1 MADNRII
8 ETEGAVIGSM
18 LIAPEICGELF
29 AQVSADD
36 FLTPEYKHIFLSAR
50 ELFFLD
56 KHVDAV
62 TIREKAGGEEYRKI
76 LMDLIDITPT
86 ATAWKEYAELLKKE
100 SRLCKIRDIG
110 KDLYAC
116 ASLENAN
123 KLLSDAQKLTS
134 LNVTNATDIKTGL
147 LNFFIDLD
155 KPVNYY
161 KTGIHQLDNK
171 LNISAGDFII
181 IGGYPSAGKTA
192 FALQIA
198 GNMSFDRKVCI
209 FSLETSTK
217 KIYERIITQ
226 QTLSNYSNIKNKKL
240 SEAELM
246 QITKQ
251 KDKLNKMQ
259 ISVVDAAGMSVQD
272 IIAQALANRY
282 DVIFV
287 DYLQLIRPDS
297 NQNRH
302 EQVAQISRDLH
313 TFAQKHKITVIALS
327 QLSRPEKQERVQKA
341 PTMSSLRESGQL
353 EQDADAILLLYLAE
367 PDNPF
372 SDRIAKLVKNK
383 DGALVYIR
391 LDFDGLK
398 QLFIEYME
406 DVEKLSPI
414 IKK

>member
-1 MADNRII
+1 
-8 ETEGAVIGSM
+8 
-18 LIAPEICGELF
+18 
-29 AQVSADD
+29 
-36 FLTPEYKHIFLSAR
+36 
-50 ELFFLD
+50 
-56 KHVDAV
+56 
-62 TIREKAGGEEYRKI
+62 
-76 LMDLIDITPT
+76 MDLIDITPS
-86 ATAWKEYAELLKKE
+86 AKAWRAYAGILKKE
-100 SRLCKIRDIG
+100 SRLYKLREIG
-110 KDLYAC
+110 KDLYSC

-123 KLLSDAQKLTS
+123 KLLSDAQKLIA
-134 LNVTNATDIKTGL
+134 LNVNTNATDIKTGL
-147 LNFFIDLD
+147 MNFFIDLD

-226 QTLSNYSNIKNKKL
+226 RTLSNYSNIKNKKL
-240 SEAELM
+240 SEDELM

-272 IIAQALANRY
+272 ITAQALANRY

-287 DYLQLIRPDS
+287 DYLQLIRPDIS
-297 NQNRH
+297 QNRH

-383 DGALVYIR
+383 DGALCYMR
-391 LDFDGLK
+391 LDFDGLR

-406 DVEKLSPI
+406 D